1 MHSGQGLAIVKA
13 LAESSGMLHR
23 QRETL
28 QRGNMMTETADAQ
41 AIVEIGERYYQ
52 AMVAGNEAA
61 LRALFD
67 ARAPII
73 GYYQGQLLWLSLQDF
88 IDEATSLVGQ
98 HGPERCQVETH
109 RIDGDI
115 GFVAVAGQYAQAWLI
130 DHLLLSRGSDGW
142 KILSKTFHVT

>member
-1 MHSGQGLAIVKA
+1 
-13 LAESSGMLHR
+13 
-23 QRETL
+23 
-28 QRGNMMTETADAQ
+28 MMTETAGAQ

-88 IDEATSLVGQ
+88 IDEAISLVGQ

-115 GFVAVAGQYAQAWLI
+115 GFVAVGGQYAQAWLV
-130 DHLLLSRGSDGW
+130 DHLLLSKGSDGW
-142 KILSKTFHVT
+142 KIVSKTFHVT